1 MSSVE
6 NLLKRA
12 AELGNVQTHRSTY
25 TPTTQDAVILSE
37 QLRELQEAEPRVK
50 SGTLRNAVHTQI
62 QIHSA
67 LLAPIRRL
75 PFELLSRIFC
85 CASSNASF
93 VEWEHYDARI
103 VRTLTQVC
111 YTWREVATQ
120 TAVLWA
126 HIRIYPTAWP
136 SLHRFRRKR
145 ATFEDELF
153 TRLSRTAESP
163 LRVELL
169 AHHAEAIRE
178 PLLSLICGQS
188 HRWDKASICGM
199 ITPDSVGQ
207 LRRPYPILR
216 ELRLNIWWDEEDD
229 TFDETIRA
237 FEDAPSLRRVYLAC
251 SNNIPLLQFPPSWTQ
266 ITHLEID
273 RTIENEGSA
282 PFAPCIPA
290 LAACAGTLRWCK
302 LFACK
307 FFGLE
312 SQSYNNI
319 HFPVLEDLFLRG
331 NCVKLCRMISA
342 PKLRTIEL
350 KETYS
355 NSKLAHVRGFLERSG
370 GCTELRSVSLIHLDE
385 DVHTVLDCVRSLPPS
400 VQSLVVKTE
409 GGESLGPL
417 VTIEL
422 VQLLT
427 RAGPYDG
434 SLRVLPGLQHLELD
448 TVDDDNEDNF
458 GDGFQAAVLEMRASR
473 MLSGWT
479 LNDGTRLET
488 LMTFVY
494 DNAYHVRDGQL
505 LSKPVHRKMRIGL
518 CLSLEKAAL
527 LVMVHTQH
535 TQPPA
540 PPSSSPLDTN
550 GISKLESATEDLRT
564 YENHDFLYLHRTYYA
579 PSPWEAS
586 AIAKRVRELEAINA
600 ELASEHSQ
608 PPLRQHELR
617 REVALGNALL
627 SPCRRLPSELWSE
640 IFCQAKLFFPEN
652 YDIDDKRFPFTR
664 LCHLWRS
671 ISHETPELWS
681 DICITLGLGCPDAG
695 FEERA
700 YANLAR
706 AGQSLIAVTIVLEG
720 DDVHPYFLTGRGR
733 KLWAAICDLSSRWKS
748 AYLDN
753 MPLSAYKMLFR
764 RSFPSLQ
771 ELRVS
776 TNNEDLS
783 RRNEEKQL
791 LAFANAPNLRAVDA
805 ETIYVLRDFKTP
817 SSWRLTHL
825 FITYDELVV
834 GKDGH
839 LFSAVMSLSQT
850 LQECS
855 VNGHTPVVLS
865 PAQPITTFPCLQ
877 KISLESGGLHFLS
890 LISAPK
896 LQRLVLSDDVAR
908 QCISVADILEKLL
921 DRSSGCPELRYLSLR
936 AIRVDDML
944 PIMRRLPHLT
954 GFELEDKGRP
964 YGRPPLEFY
973 LFVKELTRTSRRPA
987 SLELLP
993 NLTHLV
999 IKDGRRPDKRCHAMI
1014 GKAIESRSTRRPRM
1028 LNGQPLAYKGVGV
1041 MPDAIFGRYS
1051 ADSRA
1056 HDDEQ
1061 VPETEPP
1068 IRRRSARLA
1077 ARANVPVHRLPPEIL
1092 GEIFLHFCQLV
1103 LQSPYFP
1110 DPIPTLD
1117 TTITCVCRRWRQI
1130 AYGTPQLW
1138 RYIASP
1144 TRRIKAYLER
1154 YVPLAKGCPLFAQG
1168 PDVSTAFLTFMKEIR
1183 PHAFQLDSV
1192 ILMGMYEDFERLMP
1206 FDMINLKYVRVRPC
1220 LGRARPGRVYPL
1232 AFIKDTS
1239 RIESLHLDLFDVYD
1253 SVISIPP
1260 MASLTTLNM
1269 SISLGNVSNT
1279 LIPLRQC
1286 HQTLITL
1293 RLTFYSPEGPGDIAA
1308 PYEPLEFPALRK
1320 MHLEYNSGGLLQYV
1334 AAPSLEQLIIDGPA
1348 ANIPAL
1354 LLGYLRRTPSTT
1366 THLRLLDVRTVHV
1379 EEWDRGPAHEVLAEC
1394 FVVLEG
1400 LETLRFSSY
1409 MPPRRLFQR
1418 LMGDTDALPLLPK
1431 LKLGV
1436 IGGAP
1441 LDQDKQPRAYKEFLR
1456 VTVSPVDEF

>member
-12 AELGNVQTHRSTY
+12 AEFGNVQTHRSTY

-120 TAVLWA
+120 TAALWA

-169 AHHAEAIRE
+169 AHHAEATRE

-207 LRRPYPILR
+207 LRRPYPILH
-216 ELRLNIWWDEEDD
+216 ELRLNICWDEEED

-251 SNNIPLLQFPPSWTQ
+251 SNDIPILQFPPSWTQ

-302 LFACK
+302 LLACK

-312 SQSYNNI
+312 SKSYNTI
-319 HFPVLEDLFLRG
+319 LFPVLEDLFLRG

-350 KETYS
+350 KETYPS
-355 NSKLAHVRGFLERSG
+355 PNSKLANVRGFIERSG
-370 GCTELRSVSLIHLDE
+370 GCTELRSSL
-385 DVHTVLDCVRSLPPS
+385 T
-400 VQSLVVKTE
+400 VKTE
-409 GGESLGPL
+409 GGEFMGPL

-434 SLRVLPGLQHLELD
+434 SLRVLPGLRHLVLD
-448 TVDDDNEDNF
+448 TRDDDNEDNF
-458 GDGFQAAVLEMRASR
+458 GDAFQAAVLEMRASR
-473 MLSGWT
+473 MLPGWT
-479 LNDGTRLET
+479 LDNGTRLET
-488 LMTFVY
+488 LETFVY
-494 DNAYHVRDGQL
+494 DNTYHVRDGQL
-505 LSKPVHRKMRIGL
+505 LSKPVPRN
-518 CLSLEKAAL
+518 LE
-527 LVMVHTQH
+527 T
-535 TQPPA
+535 
-540 PPSSSPLDTN
+540 
-550 GISKLESATEDLRT
+550 ATEDLGI
-564 YENHDFLYLHRTYYA
+564 YQKHDFLQLHRTYYA
-579 PSPWEAS
+579 PSLREAT
-586 AIAKRVRELEAINA
+586 AIAKRVRELEAADA
-600 ELASEHSQ
+600 ELARKHPQSSPH
-608 PPLRQHELR
+608 RYELR
-617 REVALGNALL
+617 SEAALGKALL
-627 SPCRRLPSELWSE
+627 SPCRRLPPELWSD
-640 IFCQAKLFFPEN
+640 IFCLAKPLFPEN

-664 LCHLWRS
+664 VCHLWRS

-681 DICITLGLGCPDAG
+681 DICITLGPGCPDAG

-700 YANLAR
+700 YANLER
-706 AGQSLIAVTIVLEG
+706 VGQGLLEVTIVLEG
-720 DDVHPYFLTGRGR
+720 DGVHPYFLTKRG
-733 KLWAAICDLSSRWKS
+733 KELWATICDLSARWES

-753 MPLSAYKMLFR
+753 MPLSAYKTLFR
-764 RSFPSLQ
+764 RSFPALQ
-771 ELRVS
+771 ELRVG

-783 RRNEEKQL
+783 TRDEEKQL
-791 LAFANAPNLRAVDA
+791 LAFANAPNLRVVDA
-805 ETIYVLRDFKTP
+805 ETVYVLRDFKTP

-825 FITYDELVV
+825 FITYDALVAS
-834 GKDGH
+834 KDGH

-850 LQECS
+850 LRECT
-855 VNGHTPVVLS
+855 VNGRTPVVLS
-865 PAQPITTFPCLQ
+865 PAQPITTFPYLQ
-877 KISLESGGLHFLS
+877 TISLESGGLHFLS

-896 LQRLVLSDDVAR
+896 LRRLVLSDDVSR
-908 QCISVADILEKLL
+908 QCISVAAILEKLL
-921 DRSSGCPELRYLSLR
+921 DRSSGCPELRFLSLK

-944 PIMRRLPHLT
+944 PIVRRLPHLT
-954 GFELEDKGRP
+954 GFELEDKGWP

-973 LFVKELTRTSRRPA
+973 LFVKELSRTSRRPA

-1014 GKAIESRSTRRPRM
+1014 GKAIESSVTATALDLRPPPSSVDLRFSM
-1028 LNGQPLAYKGVGV
+1028 RTMNKDNQSRLAGVG
-1041 MPDAIFGRYS
+1041 PPLDASGPGKQTTSRIVKPPRKPS
-1051 ADSRA
+1051 APKVANNLKRKRA

-1061 VPETEPP
+1061 VPKTEPP

-1092 GEIFLHFCQLV
+1092 AEIFLHFCQLV

-1144 TRRIKAYLER
+1144 TRRIKAYLKR
-1154 YVPLAKGCPLFAQG
+1154 YVPLAKGRLLFAQG
-1168 PDVSTAFLTFMKEIR
+1168 PNISTAFLTFMKEIR
-1183 PHAFQLDSV
+1183 PHASQLDSV
-1192 ILMGMYEDFERLMP
+1192 ILMGMYEDFERLTP
-1206 FDMINLKYVRVRPC
+1206 FDMVNLKYMRVRPC
-1220 LGRARPGRVYPL
+1220 LHRARPGRVYPL

-1269 SISLGNVSNT
+1269 SISLGNVYNT

-1286 HQTLITL
+1286 HQTLVTL

-1308 PYEPLEFPALRK
+1308 PHEPLEFPALQK

-1334 AAPSLEQLIIDGPA
+1334 AAPNLEQLIIDGPA

-1354 LLGYLRRTPSTT
+1354 LLGYLRRTPSTS

-1379 EEWDRGPAHEVLAEC
+1379 EEWDRGTAHEVLAEC
-1394 FVVLEG
+1394 FAVLES

-1409 MPPRRLFQR
+1409 LPPRRLFQR

-1436 IGGAP
+1436 FGGAP
-1441 LDQDKQPRAYKEFLR
+1441 LDQDKQPRAYKEFVQSRAAPRL
-1456 VTVSPVDEF
+1456 VGATIVPAAQIK

>member
-12 AELGNVQTHRSTY
+12 AECGNVQTHRSTY

-37 QLRELQEAEPRVK
+37 QLREWQEAEPRVK
-50 SGTLRNAVHTQI
+50 SVTLLNAVHTQI

-126 HIRIYPTAWP
+126 HVRIYPTAWP

-169 AHHAEAIRE
+169 AYHAEATRE

-216 ELRLNIWWDEEDD
+216 ELRLNIWWDDEDD

-251 SNNIPLLQFPPSWTQ
+251 SNDIPLLQFPPSWTQ

-302 LFACK
+302 LLACK
-307 FFGLE
+307 FFGLG
-312 SQSYNNI
+312 SKSYNTI
-319 HFPVLEDLFLRG
+319 LFPVLEDLFLRG

-350 KETYS
+350 KETYPS
-355 NSKLAHVRGFLERSG
+355 PNSKLANVRGFIERSG
-370 GCTELRSVSLIHLDE
+370 GCTELRSVSLVHLDE
-385 DVHTVLDCVRSLPPS
+385 NVHTVLDCMRCLPPS
-400 VQSLVVKTE
+400 VQSLTVKSE
-409 GGESLGPL
+409 GGEFIGPL
-417 VTIEL
+417 ITIEL

-434 SLRVLPGLQHLELD
+434 SLRVLPGLRHLALD
-448 TVDDDNEDNF
+448 TRDDDNEDIF
-458 GDGFQAAVLEMRASR
+458 GSAFQAAVVEMRASR
-473 MLSGWT
+473 MLPGWT
-479 LNDGTRLET
+479 LDNGTRLEI
-488 LMTFVY
+488 LETFVY

-505 LSKPVHRKMRIGL
+505 LSKPVPRILRIEL
-518 CLSLEKAAL
+518 CLSLERVASLAR
-527 LVMVHTQH
+527 VYTQH
-535 TQPPA
+535 NLPLTPPL
-540 PPSSSPLDTN
+540 SSPHDMN
-550 GISKLESATEDLRT
+550 GISKLEFATEDGK
-564 YENHDFLYLHRTYYA
+564 YEKHDFLQLHRTYYA
-579 PSPWEAS
+579 PSLREAT
-586 AIAKRVRELEAINA
+586 AIAKRVRELEADDA
-600 ELASEHSQ
+600 ELASKHPQSPSHQYEFRS
-608 PPLRQHELR
+608 EA
-617 REVALGNALL
+617 ALGKALL
-627 SPCRRLPSELWSE
+627 SPCRRLPPELWSE
-640 IFCQAKLFFPEN
+640 IFCYAKPLFPEN

-664 LCHLWRS
+664 VCHLWRS

-681 DICITLGLGCPDAG
+681 DICITLGPGCPDAG

-700 YANLAR
+700 YANLQR
-706 AGQSLIAVTIVLEG
+706 VGQGLLEVTIVLEG
-720 DDVHPYFLTGRGR
+720 DGVHPYFLTKRGK
-733 KLWAAICDLSSRWKS
+733 KLWATICDLSARWGS

-753 MPLSAYKMLFR
+753 MPLSAYKTLSR
-764 RSFPSLQ
+764 CSFPALK
-771 ELRVS
+771 ELRVG

-783 RRNEEKQL
+783 TRDEEKQL

-805 ETIYVLRDFKTP
+805 ETVYVLRDFKIP

-825 FITYDELVV
+825 FITYDALVAF
-834 GKDGH
+834 KDGH

-850 LQECS
+850 LRECT
-855 VNGHTPVVLS
+855 VNGWTPVVLS
-865 PAQPITTFPCLQ
+865 PAQPITTFPYLQ
-877 KISLESGGLHFLS
+877 TISLESGGLHFLS

-896 LQRLVLSDDVAR
+896 LQRLVLSDDVSR
-908 QCISVADILEKLL
+908 QCISVAAILEKLL
-921 DRSSGCPELRYLSLR
+921 DRSSCCPELRYLALR

-944 PIMRRLPHLT
+944 PIMRRVPHLT
-954 GFELEDKGRP
+954 GFELEDKGWP

-1041 MPDAIFGRYS
+1041 MPDVICGRYS
-1051 ADSRA
+1051 ADRA

-1077 ARANVPVHRLPPEIL
+1077 AHANVPVHRLPPEIL
-1092 GEIFLHFCQLV
+1092 AEIFLHFCQLV

-1144 TRRIKAYLER
+1144 TRCIKAYLKR
-1154 YVPLAKGCPLFAQG
+1154 YVPLAKGCLLFAQG
-1168 PDVSTAFLTFMKEIR
+1168 PNISTAFLTFMRKIR
-1183 PHAFQLDSV
+1183 PHASQLDSV
-1192 ILMGMYEDFERLMP
+1192 ILMGMYEDFERLTP
-1206 FDMINLKYVRVRPC
+1206 FDMVNLRYMRVKPC
-1220 LGRARPGRVYPL
+1220 LHRARPGRVYPL

-1286 HQTLITL
+1286 HQTLVTL

-1308 PYEPLEFPALRK
+1308 PHEPLEFPALRK

-1334 AAPSLEQLIIDGPA
+1334 AAPNLEQLIIDGPA

-1354 LLGYLRRTPSTT
+1354 LLGYLRRTPSTSM
-1366 THLRLLDVRTVHV
+1366 HLRLLDVRTAHV

-1394 FVVLEG
+1394 IAVLEG

-1409 MPPRRLFQR
+1409 LPPRKLLQR
-1418 LMGDTDALPLLPK
+1418 LKGDTDALPLLPN

-1436 IGGAP
+1436 FGGAP
-1441 LDQDKQPRAYKEFLR
+1441 LDQDKQSRAYKEFLR
-1456 VTVSPVDEF
+1456 LTVSPVEEL